1 MCAPAGGPQ
10 NFGDTGRGL
19 GIGRGGWPLKTWP
32 SPTCYCARFVCSR
45 SNRVGVHLHMEILL
59 RNGSLA
65 SHLTT
70 SFKVIGTDKHQC
82 AIQIDILL
90 TYLHQVG
97 TCDFLSVIHSNQI
110 TLDLSRTHTISKIND
125 NFGWKSQIFPTPVYL
140 TQLRWRLPQ
149 EFCNGVCA

>member
-70 SFKVIGTDKHQC
+70 SFKVIGTDKHQ
-82 AIQIDILL
+82 
-90 TYLHQVG
+90 VG

-110 TLDLSRTHTISKIND
+110 TLDLSRTHTISEIND
-125 NFGWKSQIFPTPVYL
+125 NFGRKSQILPTTVYL

-149 EFCNGVCA
+149 EFCNGVWA